1 MIIAKGNAMTSNEQS
16 VRPMRHF
23 SGVRFEGAG
32 FEVSLVPNGHGLI
45 GVRVAGQPAMTG
57 YKDPVWL
64 HDSEARTDFEA
75 SDIQLVGQQLQCLR
89 RDARWPMFREGFLLD
104 LELDMAAA
112 IRETLP
118 RLARVAEVS
127 HAIEQRMDALM
138 GETGY
143 LHLVSFI
150 PEVVAHLVFDA
161 ATPAEAL
168 QRVAYWHHASKEA
181 GWMAC
186 FEDLQI
192 RLLLEGAAEIT
203 PAP

>member
-1 MIIAKGNAMTSNEQS
+1 MEDKSSKAQAL
-16 VRPMRHF
+16 RHF
-23 SGVRFEGAG
+23 SGVRLESANFD
-32 FEVSLVPNGHGLI
+32 VSLVPHGHGLI

-57 YKDPVWL
+57 FKDPVWL

-75 SDIQLVGQQLQCLR
+75 GDIQVVGQQLQCMR

-104 LELDMAAA
+104 LEPDMAAA
-112 IRETLP
+112 IREALP

-138 GETGY
+138 GERGY